1 MKSCV
6 RLTTALALLCV
17 AMSTAMLASDNAY
30 MYLVN
35 GIPGRDYSTSTDP
48 QFPIDV
54 LFNDE
59 ICYEHGLPFG
69 TITGPLTFIPGS
81 YDVKVSLANT
91 LAPCSNSPLVD
102 STVTAD
108 GAQDVL
114 AVVSLS
120 ETGTPTLVTF
130 ANAFSAVPA
139 NTGRVLFVQAADAP
153 AVTVVFTNTTTMK
166 TYTYTA
172 NPDALLNESFTPG
185 TYTVQVNQGTTTLVP
200 ATTIELYS
208 QSVTMLF
215 AVGEASNNTVNL
227 ESKTVRNVI

>member
-1 MKSCV
+1 MKNCV

-91 LAPCSNSPLVD
+91 LAPCTNSPLVD

-120 ETGTPTLVTF
+120 ESGTPTLLTF
-130 ANAFSAVPA
+130 ANVFSAVPA

-153 AVTVVFTNTTTMK
+153 AVTVVLTNTTTMK